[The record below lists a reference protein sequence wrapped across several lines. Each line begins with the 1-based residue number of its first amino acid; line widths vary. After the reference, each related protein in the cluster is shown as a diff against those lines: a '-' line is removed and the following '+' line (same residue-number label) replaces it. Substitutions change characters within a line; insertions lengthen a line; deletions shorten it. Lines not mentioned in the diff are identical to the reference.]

1 MTAAAAQADAAIA
14 STAYIGIGSNLEQ
27 PVRQVLQARD
37 ALARLPDTRLLALSP
52 LYRNPALGP
61 GQQPDYVN
69 AVAAIETRLAVH
81 GLLDALQA
89 VEANQ
94 GRVRGAAQ
102 WAPRTLDLDLL
113 LYGDRE
119 IADERLTVPHP
130 RLAQRAFVLKPLLD
144 IAPNLNVPGLG
155 PVTMLLSKLSEAS
168 LQRIGETEMVIET
181 RDDAL

>member
-1 MTAAAAQADAAIA
+1 MTAAAAPIDAATA
-14 STAYIGIGSNLEQ
+14 TTAYIGIGSNLEQ
-27 PVRQVLQARD
+27 PVHQVLQARD
-37 ALARLPDTRLLALSP
+37 ALARLPNTRLLEFSP

-61 GQQPDYVN
+61 GRQPDYVN
-69 AVAAIETRLAVH
+69 AVAAIETRLAAH
-81 GLLDALQA
+81 ELLDALQA

-94 GRVRGAAQ
+94 GRVRGSNQ

-113 LYGDRE
+113 LYGDSE
-119 IADERLTVPHP
+119 LGDECLTVPHP

-144 IAPNLNVPGLG
+144 IAPNLDVPGLG